1 MLENIL
7 KIVRCAGYENII
19 ITEKTIFSEKDAD
32 AIYISDVRSAVFF
45 ALGKAKKGLGKTT
58 LLIDERFISSAYTA
72 LTELWFQRI
81 PVLLILYNGN
91 KATNLNYLRRCVDD
105 IIYIDSREIAEFSLC
120 ETANI
125 EGPVILRVA
134 EHAGFE
140 PDYDYSDILDSLSK
154 IQYPHKVFIYN
165 SPCIDTGLNVSY
177 ITDNH
182 KYGMLSKYT
191 GYITPEESRAILCIP
206 ENVMNLESN
215 IFNSRFISGSFK
227 IIVLADSSHL
237 WNKMKDWICANGIE
251 VLEGTRQSVDFALE
265 EFLNDRKPTVL
276 YVK

>member
-7 KIVRCAGYENII
+7 KIVRRAGYENII
-19 ITEKTIFSEKDAD
+19 ITEKAIFSEKD

-72 LTELWFQRI
+72 LMELWFQRI

-91 KATNLNYLRRCVDD
+91 QTANLDYLRRCVDN
-105 IIYIDSREIAEFSLC
+105 IIYIDSREMSEFPLR
-120 ETANI
+120 ENANI

-134 EHAGFE
+134 EHQDLEAN
-140 PDYDYSDILDSLSK
+140 YDYSDILDSLSK
-154 IQYPHKVFIYN
+154 IQYPYKVFVYN
-165 SPCIDTGLNVSY
+165 SPCIDTGLDVSY

-206 ENVMNLESN
+206 ENAMDLDSN
-215 IFNSRFISGSFK
+215 IFNSRFISGNFK
-227 IIVLADSSHL
+227 IIVLADSGHI
-237 WNKMKDWICANGIE
+237 WNKMKEWIRANDIE
-251 VLEGTRQSVDFALE
+251 VLEVTRQSVDFVQE

>member
-7 KIVRCAGYENII
+7 KIVRRAGYENII
-19 ITEKTIFSEKDAD
+19 ITEKAIFSEKD

-72 LTELWFQRI
+72 LMELWFQRI

-91 KATNLNYLRRCVDD
+91 QTANLDYLRRCVDN
-105 IIYIDSREIAEFSLC
+105 IIYIDSREMSEFPLR
-120 ETANI
+120 ENANI

-134 EHAGFE
+134 EH
-140 PDYDYSDILDSLSK
+140 PDLEANYDYSDILDSLSK
-154 IQYPHKVFIYN
+154 IQYPYKVFVYN
-165 SPCIDTGLNVSY
+165 SPCIDTGLDVSY

-206 ENVMNLESN
+206 ENAMDLDSN
-215 IFNSRFISGSFK
+215 IFNSRFISGNFK
-227 IIVLADSSHL
+227 IIVLADSGHI
-237 WNKMKDWICANGIE
+237 WNKMKEWIRANDIE
-251 VLEGTRQSVDFALE
+251 VLEVTRQSVDFVQE